1 MGARWYGKNMAAM
14 MGVIVLKSRDA
25 QLGKNAEKF
34 GLPVEMSTM
43 VNAKKDERRLSRAIV
58 ASGEQNDEYI
68 VISKRGR
75 S

>member
-1 MGARWYGKNMAAM
+1 MKTQRYGKNRAAM

-25 QLGKNAEKF
+25 QLGKNAVKF
-34 GLPVEMSTM
+34 GLPVEKRTI
-43 VNAKKDERRLSRAIV
+43 VNAEKDEKRLSRVIV
-58 ASGEQNDEYI
+58 ASGEQNNEYI